1 MEKKKLT
8 KKELCW
14 ILYDV
19 GNSAFT
25 MVSVSLFA
33 LFFTNLTDA
42 ANILRSDSDAFW
54 SYAASIVT
62 LIAVLIGPL
71 VGTLSDY
78 KGFKKPMFLIFTVL
92 AVIGCILLG
101 IPMNYIGWLVL
112 FVVCKVCYNGALM
125 IYDSMLVD
133 TTTIERTDKISAYG
147 YAFGYIGSLV
157 PFLIGI
163 AICAFGFTGYEA
175 YGADGELLTG
185 MDASLACP
193 WGYLICFIIN
203 GLWWLA
209 FTIPLFKTYKQ
220 NYFVEREK
228 ADESKAKTMLKS
240 VSDSYKRIRE
250 IFKYAKKHAGIILF
264 LIAFFLY
271 IDGVY
276 SIIELAIKVA
286 GGFGV
291 GQVDSLIALVAVQ
304 VIACPC
310 AIGIS
315 YLAKRFGNEKMIF
328 VCILGYLFITV
339 FAIFISSTWMFW
351 VLAIAV
357 GMFQGG
363 IQALSRSYFTQII
376 PKNKSGELFSLFDAF
391 GKGASFIGTLL
402 FGVISQATDSSN
414 LGIIPLACLVFV
426 GGIVFIFAVIAN
438 HKSKHYIDE
447 ENAEIDKELNI
458 TEETFAEEQ

>member
-1 MEKKKLT
+1 MKKKKLT

-33 LFFTNLTDA
+33 LFFTNLTNL
-42 ANILRSDSDAFW
+42 ANISSVDSDAFW

-78 KGFKKPMFLIFTVL
+78 KGFKKPMFLIFTLLGVF
-92 AVIGCILLG
+92 GCILLG

-112 FVVCKVCYNGALM
+112 FVICKVCYNGALM

-133 TTTIERTDKISAYG
+133 TTSMERTDKISAYG

-175 YGADGELLTG
+175 YDANGQLLTG

-203 GLWWLA
+203 ALWWLA

-228 ADESKAKTMLKS
+228 IDGGKAKATFKS
-240 VSDSYKRIRE
+240 IGDSYKRIWE

-328 VCILGYLFITV
+328 VCILGYLFITI
-339 FAIFISSTWMFW
+339 FAIFINDTWMFW
-351 VLAIAV
+351 VLAI
-357 GMFQGG
+357 
-363 IQALSRSYFTQII
+363 LSF
-376 PKNKSGELFSLFDAF
+376 
-391 GKGASFIGTLL
+391 
-402 FGVISQATDSSN
+402 
-414 LGIIPLACLVFV
+414 
-426 GGIVFIFAVIAN
+426 
-438 HKSKHYIDE
+438 HYDFC
-447 ENAEIDKELNI
+447 NI
-458 TEETFAEEQ
+458 YQ

>member
-1 MEKKKLT
+1 MKKKKLT

-33 LFFTNLTDA
+33 LFFTNLTNL
-42 ANILRSDSDAFW
+42 ANISSVDSDAFW

-78 KGFKKPMFLIFTVL
+78 KGFKKPMFLIFTLLGVF
-92 AVIGCILLG
+92 GCILLG

-112 FVVCKVCYNGALM
+112 FVICKVCYNGALM

-133 TTTIERTDKISAYG
+133 TTSMERTDKISSYG

-175 YGADGELLTG
+175 YDANGQLLTG

-203 GLWWLA
+203 ALWWLT

-228 ADESKAKTMLKS
+228 IDGGKAKATFKS
-240 VSDSYKRIRE
+240 IGDSYKRIWE

-328 VCILGYLFITV
+328 VCILGYLFITI
-339 FAIFISSTWMFW
+339 FAIFINDTWMFW

-363 IQALSRSYFTQII
+363 IQSLSRSYFT
-376 PKNKSGELFSLFDAF
+376 
-391 GKGASFIGTLL
+391 
-402 FGVISQATDSSN
+402 
-414 LGIIPLACLVFV
+414 
-426 GGIVFIFAVIAN
+426 
-438 HKSKHYIDE
+438 
-447 ENAEIDKELNI
+447 
-458 TEETFAEEQ
+458 

>member
-1 MEKKKLT
+1 MKKKKLT

-33 LFFTNLTDA
+33 LFFTNLTNL
-42 ANILRSDSDAFW
+42 ANISSVDSDAFW

-78 KGFKKPMFLIFTVL
+78 KGFKKPMFLIFTLLGVF
-92 AVIGCILLG
+92 GCILLG
-101 IPMNYIGWLVL
+101 IPINYIGWLVL
-112 FVVCKVCYNGALM
+112 FVICKVCYNGALM

-133 TTTIERTDKISAYG
+133 TTSMERTDKISSYG

-175 YGADGELLTG
+175 YDANGQLLTG

-203 GLWWLA
+203 ALWWLA

-228 ADESKAKTMLKS
+228 IDGGKAKATFKS
-240 VSDSYKRIRE
+240 IGDSYKRIRE
-250 IFKYAKKHAGIILF
+250 IFKYAKKHAVIILF

-328 VCILGYLFITV
+328 VCILGYLFITI
-339 FAIFISSTWMFW
+339 FAIFINDTWMFW

-363 IQALSRSYFTQII
+363 IQSLSRSYFTQII

-402 FGVISQATDSSN
+402 FGVISQATNSSN
-414 LGIIPLACLVFV
+414 LGIIPLAVLVFV

-438 HKSKHYIDE
+438 HKSRHYIDE
-447 ENAEIDKELNI
+447 ENAKIDKDLNI
-458 TEETFAEEQ
+458 TEKTFAEEE